1 MGQNESSQRL
11 SEAEKAGVEFLRVDF
26 SECFQQMRHYE
37 VGLINIC
44 KFAFFGYSS
53 VSAAAL
59 GLYKFGIEKN
69 TDLRIFASIILFVGL
84 PIGLLLFWIAVRNRV
99 YFVRV
104 TRYINEIR
112 GIFLKYKPMGFENKS
127 QNYIDYDK
135 PDKPAFFNPYSSQL
149 MLCHI
154 VAFLNSVLLGVFLF
168 IYIGKV
174 DLTLVCICV
183 FVFGIHVIGEIIFL
197 KSHDKKSADRSVPFK
212 KRMEGENNE

>member
-1 MGQNESSQRL
+1 MGQNKTTQSF
-11 SEAEKAGVEFLRVDF
+11 SETEKAGIEFIRVDF

-37 VGLINIC
+37 VTLINTC

-59 GLYKFGIEKN
+59 GLYEFGIEKN
-69 TDLRIFASIILFVGL
+69 TDLRSLASIILLVGL
-84 PIGLLLFWIAVRNRV
+84 PVGLLLFLIAVRNRV

-112 GIFLKYKPMGFENKS
+112 GIFIKYKPMGFENES

-149 MLCHI
+149 MFCHI
-154 VAFLNSVLLGVFLF
+154 IAFLNSVLLGVFLF
-168 IYIGKV
+168 MYIGKV
-174 DLTLVCICV
+174 NLILVCICV
-183 FVFGIHVIGEIIFL
+183 FLCGIQVIGEIIFL